1 MTHKLLKIAGIFS
14 VCFTAMTAH
23 GQQAS
28 IDVRGEPLTSAE
40 ITVMPPVCKLIVVER
55 PMIHLG
61 AGDGPLAEYAYLFEE
76 PRYQLA
82 KGNPHIHHYCW
93 ALVSKQRYFSASGK
107 TKREYWYAQY
117 KGDIEYVLRRT
128 NKNWPHFDVLYLELA
143 SMHMIRGEYLSG
155 IQKADGALKYNPWN
169 EKAYIFKSD
178 AYKHMGKKDL
188 AIKFAQEGFSKNPE
202 SSPLRR
208 RLKSLGIT
216 PPESPIKSENIVES
230 NPEIEN
236 QTPIQPIRNQNAPTP
251 KEPDSDMGRE
261 SSNSSSPESGQAPD
275 ETGDAP
281 NNRTQKMNN
290 DSPPNNPY
298 CRFCP

>member
-1 MTHKLLKIAGIFS
+1 
-14 VCFTAMTAH
+14 
-23 GQQAS
+23 
-28 IDVRGEPLTSAE
+28 
-40 ITVMPPVCKLIVVER
+40 MPPVCKLIVVER

-236 QTPIQPIRNQNAPTP
+236 QTPTQPIRNQNAPTP